1 MDGDE
6 VRAPA
11 LTFLGPGVIL
21 PEGVVFV
28 DVGVQVLEGVLWDIF
43 SGHDLVVANDV
54 GECHRRELFLR
65 VGLHRVEVRL

>member
-6 VRAPA
+6 TRTRA
-11 LTFLGPGVIL
+11 LTFLGPGIVF
-21 PEGVVFV
+21 PKGVVFV

-54 GECHRRELFLR
+54 RERHRRELLLR
-65 VGLHRVEVRL
+65 VGLHRMEVRL